1 VAAPVVEPED
11 GCLEREVGMHE
22 WQKLQSDL
30 KRYLSIRDRISDE
43 RLVAVIEELI
53 REIENRLSL
62 IKNDKRN
69 TDEQSGALS
78 GAHSIDPRTRRP
90 QKP

>member
-11 GCLEREVGMHE
+11 GCLKREVGMDE
-22 WQKLQSDL
+22 GQKLQSDL

-62 IKNDKRN
+62 IKNDKAEYR
-69 TDEQSGALS
+69 
-78 GAHSIDPRTRRP
+78 
-90 QKP
+90 

>member
-11 GCLEREVGMHE
+11 GCLKREVGMDE

-62 IKNDKRN
+62 IKNDKAEYR
-69 TDEQSGALS
+69 
-78 GAHSIDPRTRRP
+78 
-90 QKP
+90 